1 MSNKRPT
8 SCHVQGWR
16 NFKGHIPEAESDDVV
31 AAYHKRLTS
40 PDIAVRDAAVRMYQC
55 CLTPTVFSAL
65 QLLSC
70 LAIGL
75 HSRDVMLLQAKAW
88 LSWEHSV
95 SSARTSS
102 LQVWN
107 GNQWQQTDFPNP
119 GSKRLPLPLAA
130 ASQNVSSSDAP
141 ASAAASQ
148 SAGGSSSGEGEG
160 AGDATQQSRP
170 APMSA
175 FTAQALLE
183 CHYSHNHAFL
193 QDPLLQVCKVSLVFT
208 FCQ

>member
-1 MSNKRPT
+1 M
-8 SCHVQGWR
+8 QGWR
-16 NFKGHIPEAESDDVV
+16 NFKGHIPEAERDDIV
-31 AAYHKRLTS
+31 AAYHKRLTA

-55 CLTPTVFSAL
+55 CLTLTVFSAL
-65 QLLSC
+65 PLSC
-70 LAIGL
+70 PAVGL
-75 HSRDVMLLQAKAW
+75 RSRDVVLLQAKAW

-107 GNQWQQTDFPNP
+107 GSQWQQTDFPNP

-130 ASQNVSSSDAP
+130 ASQNGGSSGAP

-148 SAGGSSSGEGEG
+148 SAGGSSSGEGAGAGAGAG

-193 QDPLLQVCKVSLVFT
+193 QDPLLQVCKASLVFT

>member
-1 MSNKRPT
+1 MLPHSYSLP
-8 SCHVQGWR
+8 
-16 NFKGHIPEAESDDVV
+16 
-31 AAYHKRLTS
+31 
-40 PDIAVRDAAVRMYQC
+40 
-55 CLTPTVFSAL
+55 CLEP
-65 QLLSC
+65 LSC
-70 LAIGL
+70 LAVAL
-75 HSRDVMLLQAKAW
+75 RSRGVMLLQAKAW

-107 GNQWQQTDFPNP
+107 GSQWQQTDFPNP

-130 ASQNVSSSDAP
+130 ASQNGGSSGAP

-148 SAGGSSSGEGEG
+148 SAGGSSSGEGAG
-160 AGDATQQSRP
+160 AGASDATQQSRP